1 LADNTDV
8 YTLHE
13 PTFQWGHHN
22 MTTKRQVLELLN
34 KSDIVETMKAFGYTG
49 MGVVS
54 KADLLNQLVRARSVK
69 LEEILELFKIYQLR
83 SICDALGFNM
93 GGNRKADLI
102 DRILGRAAKKPP
114 RKKKAKAKA
123 ARKSRSGKVTKK
135 AATDTTIVP
144 PEPPVRTVA
153 TPLPTREREPHM
165 ITGTLKSQ
173 IDKIWDAF
181 WSGGISNPMEV
192 IEQMTYLLFIKRLDE
207 LHTTREKKA
216 NRLKRPIENPVFP
229 EGKNPESKKGRLYEV
244 LRWSRFRD
252 LGDPNEMYEII
263 SEEVFPFIKGL
274 NGENST
280 YAAHM
285 KDARFTIPTPALLA
299 KVVDMIAAVPM
310 EDRDTKGDLYEY
322 MLGKIATAGQNGQFR
337 TPRHII
343 QMMVDLTGPKP
354 SDIICDPA
362 CGTAGFLIA
371 AAEYLRE
378 NHSEIF
384 TDVKAMK
391 KFNHETFNGFDF
403 DSTMLR
409 IGSMNMLLHGIENP
423 DIQNRDS
430 LSEDYAWLEDQYTLI
445 LANPPFKGSLDYES
459 CSKELLKVVKT
470 KKTELLFVALFMR
483 LLKAGGRAAVIV
495 PDGVL
500 FGSTKAHKGL
510 RKMLVEDQKLDA
522 IISMPQGVFRPYA
535 GVSTAVM
542 VLTKTN
548 SGGTD
553 NVWFY
558 DMQADGYSLDDKR
571 IPLDTNNHE
580 TNNLPDIVN
589 RWGNLKAEVS
599 RKRTEQS
606 FMVPKAEIKTNE
618 YDLSI
623 NRYQEIVYEEVQY
636 DPPQKILADLK
647 AMEAEIQSGLEKLEG
662 MLK

>member
-1 LADNTDV
+1 
-8 YTLHE
+8 
-13 PTFQWGHHN
+13 
-22 MTTKRQVLELLN
+22 
-34 KSDIVETMKAFGYTG
+34 
-49 MGVVS
+49 
-54 KADLLNQLVRARSVK
+54 
-69 LEEILELFKIYQLR
+69 
-83 SICDALGFNM
+83 
-93 GGNRKADLI
+93 
-102 DRILGRAAKKPP
+102 
-114 RKKKAKAKA
+114 
-123 ARKSRSGKVTKK
+123 
-135 AATDTTIVP
+135 
-144 PEPPVRTVA
+144 
-153 TPLPTREREPHM
+153 M

-173 IDKIWDAF
+173 IDNIWNAF
-181 WSGGISNPMEV
+181 WAGGISNPMEV

-229 EGKNPESKKGRLYEV
+229 EGTNPYSKKNRQYQL
-244 LRWSRFRD
+244 LRWSQFKE
-252 LGDPNEMYEII
+252 LGDPNEMYEIV
-263 SEEVFPFIKGL
+263 SEEVFPFIKGI

-280 YAAHM
+280 YATHM
-285 KDARFTIPTPALLA
+285 KDARFTIPTPALLV

-322 MLGKIATAGQNGQFR
+322 MLSKIATAGQNGQFR

-343 QMMVDLTGPKP
+343 QMMVELTSPKP

-378 NHSEIF
+378 HHPEIF
-384 TDVKAMK
+384 TNAEAMK
-391 KFNHETFNGFDF
+391 RFNHDTFNGFDF

-430 LSEDYAWLEDQYTLI
+430 LSQDHAGIEEQYTLI
-445 LANPPFKGSLDYES
+445 LANPPFAGSLDYES
-459 CSKELLKVVKT
+459 CSKDLQKIVKT
-470 KKTELLFVALFMR
+470 KKTELLFVALFLR

-500 FGSTKAHKGL
+500 FGSSKAHKAL
-510 RKMLVEDQKLDA
+510 RKMIVENQKLDA
-522 IISMPQGVFRPYA
+522 VISMPSGVFRPYA
-535 GVSTAVM
+535 GVSTAVL
-542 VLTKTN
+542 VFTKTN

-553 NVWFY
+553 DVWFY

-571 IPLDTNNHE
+571 TVLDKDKHE

-589 RWGNLKAEVS
+589 RWKKLDSEAS

-606 FMVPKAEIKTNE
+606 FMVPKDEVKDND

-623 NRYQEIVYEEVQY
+623 NRYKEIVYEEVQY
-636 DPPQKILADLK
+636 DPPKKILADLK
-647 AMEAEIQSGLEKLEG
+647 KMETEIQSGFEELEG
-662 MLK
+662 MLR